1 MAQLRPPNI
10 DRIDDADALRPERHT
25 MNLTSIAA
33 ISAALVL
40 GFLAGLLTFKRS
52 LQWCR
57 ICGASLA
64 CLECSQPLGAESAK
78 QTGTRQPGN
87 LRP

>member
-1 MAQLRPPNI
+1 
-10 DRIDDADALRPERHT
+10 

-57 ICGASLA
+57 TCGASLS
-64 CLECSQPLGAESAK
+64 CPECTPPLGRQSAK
-78 QTGTRQPGN
+78 QIAMREPGN